1 MRIVADT
8 STLYIPE
15 EGKAI
20 NLTVLPLSV
29 TVNGKT
35 YVEYVDITSKQFVD
49 IVRAGGVPT
58 SSQPSVGGYIDTF
71 ENTNGEDT
79 IVLCMADGLS
89 GTYQSAVGA
98 RNSVENNEHIHV
110 INTKTLCGP
119 HRYMTNKA
127 LKMMNDGVS
136 FGEIKAEMERLS
148 ESNISFLIPSD
159 FDFLKRGGRLTPI
172 AATALGMLKIVPT
185 MTQTPDG
192 KRLESFGIK
201 RTHKKAVDAI
211 CDKFRE
217 MGVDENY
224 LISVSHADVKEQAVA
239 TVNQISEHFPNTK
252 IELLDLSPAFITQG
266 GPGCI
271 AVQAIKL

>member
-1 MRIVADT
+1 MKIIADT
-8 STLYIPE
+8 STLYTPE

-20 NLTVLPLSV
+20 DLTVLPLSV

-35 YVEYVDITSKQFVD
+35 YTEYVDITSKEFVD

-58 SSQPSVGGYIDTF
+58 SSQPSVGGYIDAF
-71 ENTNGEDT
+71 EKTTEDT

-98 RNSVENNEHIHV
+98 KNSVENNDHIHV

-119 HRYMTNKA
+119 HRYMVNKA
-127 LKMMNDGVS
+127 MKMKADGVS
-136 FGEIKAEMERLS
+136 FEEIKAEMEKLCN
-148 ESNISFLIPSD
+148 ENISFLIPSD

-172 AATALGMLKIVPT
+172 AATALGMLKIVPV
-185 MTQTPDG
+185 MTQTEDG

-201 RTHKKAVDAI
+201 RTHKKAVDAVCEKLKEI
-211 CDKFRE
+211 
-217 MGVDENY
+217 GVNENY
-224 LISVSHADVKEQAVA
+224 LISVSHADVKEQA
-239 TVNQISEHFPNTK
+239 TDTLKQISEHFPNTK

-271 AVQAIKL
+271 AIQAIKL

>member
-1 MRIVADT
+1 MKIIADT
-8 STLYIPE
+8 STLYTPE

-20 NLTVLPLSV
+20 DLTVLPLSV

-35 YVEYVDITSKQFVD
+35 YTEYVDITSKEFVD

-58 SSQPSVGGYIDTF
+58 SSQPSVGGYIEAF
-71 ENTNGEDT
+71 EKTTEDT

-98 RNSVENNEHIHV
+98 KNSVENNEHIHV

-119 HRYMTNKA
+119 HRYMVNKA
-127 LKMMNDGVS
+127 MKMKADGIS
-136 FGEIKAEMERLS
+136 FEEIKAEMEKLCN
-148 ESNISFLIPSD
+148 ENISFLIPSD

-172 AATALGMLKIVPT
+172 AATALGMLKIVPV
-185 MTQTPDG
+185 MTQTEDG

-201 RTHKKAVDAI
+201 RTHKKAVDAVCEKLKEI
-211 CDKFRE
+211 
-217 MGVDENY
+217 GVNENY
-224 LISVSHADVKEQAVA
+224 LISVSHADVKEQA
-239 TVNQISEHFPNTK
+239 TETLNQISEHFPNTK

-271 AVQAIKL
+271 AIQAIRM

>member
-1 MRIVADT
+1 MKIVADT
-8 STLYIPE
+8 STLYSPE

-20 NLTVLPLSV
+20 DLTVLPLSV

-35 YVEYVDITSKQFVD
+35 YTEYVDITSKQFVD

-71 ENTNGEDT
+71 EKADEDT
-79 IVLCMADGLS
+79 LVLCMADGLS

-98 RNSVENNEHIHV
+98 RNSVEKNDHIHV

-119 HRYMTNKA
+119 HRYMADKA
-127 LKMMNDGVS
+127 LKMKSEGAS
-136 FGEIKAEMERLS
+136 FETIKAEMEMLC
-148 ESNISFLIPSD
+148 ENNISFLIPSD

-172 AATALGMLKIVPT
+172 AATALGMLKVVPI
-185 MTQTPDG
+185 MTQTEDG

-201 RTHKKAVDAI
+201 RTHKKAIEAI
-211 CDKFRE
+211 CEKLKEF
-217 MGVDENY
+217 GVNENY
-224 LISVSHADVKEQAVA
+224 LISVSHADVKEQATA
-239 TVNQISEHFPNTK
+239 TVKQISEYFPNTK
-252 IELLDLSPAFITQG
+252 VELLDLSPAFITQG